1 MKNIVDVV
9 DSQKLKEEKEE
20 KEKMIYGIL
29 VDVINELKNP
39 ISSADNGYYNSK
51 YTPLPDVLEHV
62 KPTLQKHGIA
72 VLQTV
77 ETEYENSNQNSKE
90 ISIVT
95 VKNSI
100 IHKSGAKLDL
110 PPVTFKTP
118 STSPHAIASAITYA
132 RRYSLM
138 TILGIAGKEDD
149 DDGNYSSNVYTQNQ
163 FTPHQNPFPVQN
175 QFMPNQNPFPVQA
188 QQTPVNQQSSVQ
200 HYTQPEQT
208 EQDLKEINEINE
220 MLKKVSN
227 FTGVEVESLIRK
239 LGKPLNQ
246 FKTNEIPALKAKVSH
261 WLSEA
266 QKSPGDGNDDGKMV
280 KQELLD
286 EVKDFIQGKNISLEN
301 VLITLGIEDISK
313 ADEQKVKQALI
324 KLKKW
329 KEKIGGKKEETTQH
343 EEQTENDIDTSEKES
358 ETFKG
363 TLLRKEV
370 ERSVATGEVRIRV
383 EIENHE
389 PAYASASDLINKI
402 ELIGEGQK
410 VEAKIERKNL
420 IPYITEIKVIK

>member
-1 MKNIVDVV
+1 MKNVVDVV
-9 DSQKLKEEKEE
+9 DAQKLKEKEE
-20 KEKMIYGIL
+20 KEKMIYGVL
-29 VDVINELKNP
+29 VEVINELTNP
-39 ISSADNGYYNSK
+39 VSSADNGYYNSK

-77 ETEYENSNQNSKE
+77 ETEYEKSNQNSKTE

-100 IHKSGAKLDL
+100 IHRSGAKLDL

-149 DDGNYSSNVYTQNQ
+149 DDGNYSSNVYTQNP
-163 FTPHQNPFPVQN
+163 PHQNPFPVQN

-200 HYTQPEQT
+200 QQT

-266 QKSPGDGNDDGKMV
+266 QKRFGDGNDDEKTA

-343 EEQTENDIDTSEKES
+343 KEQTENDIDTSEKES

-363 TLLRKEV
+363 TLLKKEV

>member
-1 MKNIVDVV
+1 MKNVVDVV
-9 DSQKLKEEKEE
+9 DAQKLKEKEE

-39 ISSADNGYYNSK
+39 ISLADNGYYNSK

-62 KPTLQKHGIA
+62 KPTLKKHGIA

-149 DDGNYSSNVYTQNQ
+149 DDGNYSSNVYAQNQ
-163 FTPHQNPFPVQN
+163 FTPNQNPFPVQN

-200 HYTQPEQT
+200 
-208 EQDLKEINEINE
+208 DLKEINE

-266 QKSPGDGNDDGKMV
+266 QKRYGDGNDDEKTA

-313 ADEQKVKQALI
+313 ADEQKVKQALV

-343 EEQTENDIDTSEKES
+343 KEQTENDIDTSEKES

-363 TLLRKEV
+363 TLLKKEV
-370 ERSVATGEVRIRV
+370 ERSVATGEVRIKV

>member
-1 MKNIVDVV
+1 MKNVVDVV
-9 DSQKLKEEKEE
+9 DAQKLKEEKEE

-51 YTPLPDVLEHV
+51 YTPLPDVLEHI

-90 ISIVT
+90 ITTVA

-100 IHKSGAKLDL
+100 IHRSGAKLDL

-200 HYTQPEQT
+200 HYTQQEQT

-266 QKSPGDGNDDGKMV
+266 QKRYGDGNDDGKMA

-343 EEQTENDIDTSEKES
+343 KEQTENDIDTSEKES

-363 TLLRKEV
+363 TLLKKEV